1 VLDVATGTGAAAQ
14 AVAELVGPNG
24 QVIAGDISTAMLD
37 VARRN
42 LKDTLI
48 RFEHFDGHALP
59 FPEGHFDRVICQ
71 LGLAFFDDPAR
82 GLAEFRRVLVPG
94 GRAAVSVNSTPDR
107 SLFTRIGTVIGQYVP
122 AEAERLNRYA
132 SIRTVERLSALLHG
146 AGFAGLV
153 VRSELRSFSFASFD
167 DYFAG
172 IEAGAGI
179 AGQAYVRLSKDL
191 QPIVRAEVRRSFP
204 GGASSRPCV
213 VEMQVLI
220 GSGHK

>member
-1 VLDVATGTGAAAQ
+1 VV
-14 AVAELVGPNG
+14 ELVGPSG

-37 VARRN
+37 VARRK
-42 LKDTLI
+42 LKDAPI
-48 RFEHFDGHALP
+48 RFAHFDGHALP
-59 FPEGHFDRVICQ
+59 FPQGYFHRVTCQ
-71 LGLAFFDDPAR
+71 MGLAFFDDPAC

-94 GRAAVSVNSTPDR
+94 GRTAVSVNSTPER
-107 SLFTRIGTVIGQYVP
+107 SLFGRIGTVIGQHVP
-122 AEAERLNRYA
+122 TEAEHLNRYA
-132 SIRTVERLSALLHG
+132 GIRTAERLSALLHG
-146 AGFAGLV
+146 AGFARIV

-191 QPIVRAEVRRSFP
+191 QSIVREKVRRSFP
-204 GGASSRPCV
+204 GGSDSKPFV
-213 VEMQVLI
+213 IEMEVLM